1 MRKDGREKLKV
12 AYKPSSASS
21 IGVSFPSKTQIKP
34 LFVSSYLNKVKQERS
49 KKGNGVRK
57 ELKPI
62 SHSLN
67 LDFCPVNKYYLVV
80 FERLNSQRL
89 STSMKVREWH
99 LLKILH
105 SDLLDIIDFF
115 QSYSLTWVKVNE
127 DVKLA
132 VENHEHQKQEGLERK
147 RTVRVPLEGIGVV
160 E

>member
-1 MRKDGREKLKV
+1 
-12 AYKPSSASS
+12 
-21 IGVSFPSKTQIKP
+21 
-34 LFVSSYLNKVKQERS
+34 
-49 KKGNGVRK
+49 
-57 ELKPI
+57 
-62 SHSLN
+62 
-67 LDFCPVNKYYLVV
+67 
-80 FERLNSQRL
+80 
-89 STSMKVREWH
+89 MKVREWH